1 VGDLGRFDPLSSAA
15 RIYLLRR
22 ALRQFRAHQK
32 SALARLAEWAG
43 TPPRFDPGYWD
54 ANGTSVLP

>member
-1 VGDLGRFDPLSSAA
+1 LVLN
-15 RIYLLRR
+15 LLRR